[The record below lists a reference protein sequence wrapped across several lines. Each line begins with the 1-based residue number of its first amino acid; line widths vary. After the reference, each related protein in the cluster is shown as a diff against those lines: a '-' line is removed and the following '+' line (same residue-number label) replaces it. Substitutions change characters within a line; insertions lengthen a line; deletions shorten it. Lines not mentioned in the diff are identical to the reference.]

1 MRSLRYVDPSCFLN
15 FLLLDLLLKKPSN
28 ILLLLFTMK
37 VFEKLHSEFSYRY
50 ADTYPSSKS
59 ADACSDIQAYYH

>member
-1 MRSLRYVDPSCFLN
+1 MRSLRYVDPSCCLN
-15 FLLLDLLLKKPSN
+15 LLLLDLLLRVPGSL
-28 ILLLLFTMK
+28 LLLLFGIK
-37 VFEKLHSEFSYRY
+37 LFKKLHSEFSYRY